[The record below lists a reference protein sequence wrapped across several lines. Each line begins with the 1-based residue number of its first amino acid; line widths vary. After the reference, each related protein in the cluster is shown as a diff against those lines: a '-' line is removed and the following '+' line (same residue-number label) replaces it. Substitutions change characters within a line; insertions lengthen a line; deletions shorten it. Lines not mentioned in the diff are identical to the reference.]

1 MKADSS
7 SSYSYYRCFEVL
19 SNPLRLR
26 IISELRKTPKT
37 VLGLAA
43 DLHEEQSKISHALQ
57 VLRKCRFVQ
66 AEKKGKGRIYSISE
80 NFGKMKAR
88 SSILD
93 SIAFYKQNVCRVCSK
108 EQGA

>member
-1 MKADSS
+1 MKPD
-7 SSYSYYRCFEVL
+7 SYSYYRCFEVL

-26 IISELRKTPKT
+26 IISELRKKSMT
-37 VLGLAA
+37 VLGLASA
-43 DLHEEQSKISHALQ
+43 LKEEQSKVSHALQ

-66 AEKKGKGRIYSISE
+66 AERKGKGRIYSISK
-80 NFGKMKAR
+80 NFGKMRAR
-88 SSILD
+88 SGILD

>member
-7 SSYSYYRCFEVL
+7 APYSYYRCFEVL
-19 SNPLRLR
+19 SNPLR
-26 IISELRKTPKT
+26 IAIMENLRKKPKS
-37 VLGLAA
+37 VQLLSKS
-43 DLHEEQSKISHALQ
+43 LREEQSKVSHALQ
-57 VLRKCRFVQ
+57 VLRKCRFVR
-66 AEKKGKGRIYSISE
+66 AERKGKGRIYSISE